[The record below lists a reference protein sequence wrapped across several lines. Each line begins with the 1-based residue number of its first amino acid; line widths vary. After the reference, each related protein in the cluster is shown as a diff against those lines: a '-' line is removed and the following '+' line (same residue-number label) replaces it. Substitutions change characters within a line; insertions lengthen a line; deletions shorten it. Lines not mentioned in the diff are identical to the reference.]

1 MTRWRLVCLLLRD
14 ADRVSRAL
22 VRKLDR
28 LPARR
33 KVHRLPDVDPDRRP
47 AGIPRAQAEVLA
59 VLAAGPLR
67 PIEVAEATGRTSGAA
82 RDLIRNMVAA
92 GLIER
97 MDCGRYRAASHARE
111 GER

>member
-1 MTRWRLVCLLLRD
+1 MNRWPIVCALLEDPDAESRRLI
-14 ADRVSRAL
+14 AAL
-22 VRKLDR
+22 SG
-28 LPARR
+28 LPARKR
-33 KVHRLPDVDPDRRP
+33 VHRLPDVDPDRRP
-47 AGIPRAQAEVLA
+47 AGIPRAQAEVLT

-97 MDCGRYRAASHARE
+97 RADGTYMCASHARGGIE
-111 GER
+111 